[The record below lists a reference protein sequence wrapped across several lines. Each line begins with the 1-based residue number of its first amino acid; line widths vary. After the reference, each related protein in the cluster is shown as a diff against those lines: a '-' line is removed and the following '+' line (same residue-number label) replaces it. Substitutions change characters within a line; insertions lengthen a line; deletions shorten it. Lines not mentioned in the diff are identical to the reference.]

1 MHAHTQHTH
10 ARTYDTLAFHHPQS
24 QQDGRNFFTL
34 VALSQ
39 GCYEPSIPLYSGQQY
54 QSQSEIYDFS
64 NQKSFPGWQ
73 FVIWIY
79 LAIARHG
86 NLRSK
91 SCLAP
96 PSEIHQRLSRFT
108 LRFARCTLEASW
120 WSQVLPFLTLRHKFC
135 LCGLRKAHFGLFQLL
150 WHETNSA
157 NWTFLFCLHQIKL
170 TSSFSE
176 AFPNTTL
183 EHHQQNLKTEVPRS
197 TLCSKGVQ
205 RLGFI

>member
-1 MHAHTQHTH
+1 MVWSKEEQGGFPPHIHTTETNTHTTHTHSHTTYMHAHTQHTH

-108 LRFARCTLEASW
+108 LRFARCTLEAS
-120 WSQVLPFLTLRHKFC
+120 
-135 LCGLRKAHFGLFQLL
+135 
-150 WHETNSA
+150 
-157 NWTFLFCLHQIKL
+157 
-170 TSSFSE
+170 
-176 AFPNTTL
+176 
-183 EHHQQNLKTEVPRS
+183 
-197 TLCSKGVQ
+197 
-205 RLGFI
+205 